1 MVCKKDIDKLKNYKL
16 ISSQASALLLIICI
30 SLLTSCREHV
40 RPIYSLV
47 DAEHSGLV
55 FANNLEFDAK
65 FNVYKYRNFYN
76 GGGVSVGDVNGDD
89 LPDLY
94 MTANQ
99 SDNKLFINKGNLQFE
114 DVTDKA
120 GVAGTRAWSTGVT
133 MVDVNAD
140 GLLDIYVC
148 NSGDIAGDNKQ
159 NELFINNGDL
169 TFTESAEQYGLADQ
183 GFSTHASFFDY
194 DRDGDL
200 DAYILN
206 NSYQSIGSFNL
217 KKNERPKRDKLGGD
231 KLMRNDGDTFVD
243 VSESAGIYGSI
254 IGFGLGVTVGDAN
267 GDTWDDIYVSNDFF
281 ERDYLYINNQD
292 GTFTEQLT
300 DQIKSNSGASMGAD
314 MADMNND
321 GLNDIFVTEMLPRE
335 YERLKSVTTFEDWN
349 RYQYSVNNGY
359 YHQFTRNTFQV
370 NNGDGTFHE
379 VSRMSGI
386 DATDWSWGA
395 LCFDMDND
403 GYKDLYVAN
412 GIYQD
417 LTDQDYI
424 QYISSAEVART
435 IITEDG
441 VDYKKLIEIIPSN
454 PITNYAFKNKGNLQF
469 EEQTAALGLELPG
482 FSNGSVYADLDND
495 GDLDIVVNNVNAP
508 VWLYQNHTRE
518 MGKGNY
524 LQFDLEGPEKNPY
537 AIGTKITV
545 TSGADKYYIEQQPT
559 RGFQSSMEPQPH
571 MGLKN
576 SDPVSVEVVWPNG
589 TTTNLKNIAVNKVL
603 SLAQSAADGDSPIKI
618 SSDKAIF
625 TQVND
630 APLFIHDENEYVD
643 FDRDRLLY
651 HMNSRMGP
659 KLSVADING
668 DGIEELYVGGS
679 KSNFGKIISLTDPLL
694 VDSMPFVDDVAAEDA
709 ESLFFDLEGDGDLD
723 LYVCGGGVEHS
734 RNSPGLIDRLYINDG
749 YGNFEKQKNLILPTS
764 PKFLSTSSVI
774 GADVD
779 GDGDTDL
786 FVGEYMKP
794 LKYGIPCSGV
804 LLINEN
810 GALVDKTTNLAPELN
825 DLGMITDAVFDDV
838 DGDGDD
844 DLLVVGEFM
853 SVEIFENKDGK
864 FNRLATGMP
873 SNMNGWWNVIESV
886 DIDNDGDRDFI
897 IGNHGLN
904 SVFHATADAPIAL
917 FVNDFDR
924 NGFID
929 PIIAKYKAD
938 GEAYPYALRHDL
950 IDQIKELKKKYLN
963 YNAYKNAS
971 VQDIFDSEALSTS
984 TEIFANRLE
993 TTLIRN
999 NGNMNFEVVTLPQ
1012 EVQLS
1017 PIYALSSGD
1026 YDRDGDMDIL
1036 AGGNLYS
1043 TKPQVGRYDAS
1054 YGTLLLNDGKGN
1066 YSAAKS
1072 DAGFFVDGEIRS
1084 IITLAD
1090 KVIVGRNNDSAIVF
1104 KY

>member
-1 MVCKKDIDKLKNYKL
+1 MLNKYITIITSVIA
-16 ISSQASALLLIICI
+16 IVTIASC
-30 SLLTSCREHV
+30 HNGNQPV
-40 RPIYSLV
+40 YSLV
-47 DAEHSGLV
+47 DTTESGLV
-55 FANNLEFDAK
+55 FSNNLAFDAK

-76 GGGVSVGDVNGDD
+76 GGGVSVGDINGDD

-94 MTANQ
+94 LTANQ
-99 SDNKLFINKGNLQFE
+99 TDNKLFLNKGNLQFE
-114 DVTDKA
+114 DITDRA

-133 MVDVNAD
+133 MADVNAD

-169 TFTESAEQYGLADQ
+169 TFTESAEIYGLADQ
-183 GFSTHASFFDY
+183 GFSTHTSFFDY

-231 KLMRNDGDTFVD
+231 KLMKNEGGRFVD
-243 VSESAGIYGSI
+243 VSEEAGIYGSI

-292 GTFTEQLT
+292 GTFSESFT
-300 DQIKSNSGASMGAD
+300 DQMKSNSGASMGAD

-349 RYQYSVNNGY
+349 RYQYGVNNGY

-370 NNGDGTFHE
+370 NNGNGTFHE
-379 VSRMSGI
+379 VSRLSGI

-403 GYKDLYVAN
+403 GNKDLYVAN

-424 QYISSAEVART
+424 QYISSEEVART

-454 PITNYAFKNKGNLQF
+454 PITNYAFKNKGNLEF
-469 EEQTAALGLELPG
+469 EEQTAELGLEKPG

-495 GDLDIVVNNVNAP
+495 GDLDIVVNNVNGPA
-508 VWLYQNHTRE
+508 WLYKNNTRE
-518 MGKGNY
+518 NGNGNY
-524 LQFDLEGPEKNPY
+524 LQFDLKGIEKNPF

-545 TSGADKYYIEQQPT
+545 KSATDTYYIEQQPT

-571 MGLKN
+571 IGLKDA
-576 SDPVSVEVVWPNG
+576 SPVTIEVTWPNG
-589 TTTNLKNIAVNKVL
+589 TNTVLQNVEVNQLIAIDESTAQELDPFGPGPDKVIFQQSEL
-603 SLAQSAADGDSPIKI
+603 SFNHQ
-618 SSDKAIF
+618 
-625 TQVND
+625 
-630 APLFIHDENEYVD
+630 ENEFVD

-651 HMNSRMGP
+651 HMNSRLGP
-659 KLSVADING
+659 KMSVGDFNQ
-668 DGIEELYVGGS
+668 DGIDELYVGGS
-679 KSNFGKIISLTDPLL
+679 KGHPGRLISSTDLGTIDTISFADDII
-694 VDSMPFVDDVAAEDA
+694 AEDA

-723 LYVCGGGVEHS
+723 LYVCSGGVEHS
-734 RNSPGLIDRLYINDG
+734 RTSSGLVDRLYINDG
-749 YGNFEKQKNLILPTS
+749 NGGYEKQKNILL
-764 PKFLSTSSVI
+764 PKAGNFLSTSTVT
-774 GADVD
+774 GADFDND
-779 GDGDTDL
+779 GDIDL
-786 FVGEYMKP
+786 FVGEFMKP
-794 LKYGIPCSGV
+794 LNYGRPCSGV
-804 LLINEN
+804 LLRNDA
-810 GALVDKTTNLAPELN
+810 GVLVDATDDLAPALN
-825 DLGMITDAVFDDV
+825 NIGMITDAIFDDV
-838 DGDGDD
+838 DGDGDS

-853 SVEIFENKDGK
+853 AIEIFENKEGK
-864 FNRLATGMP
+864 FERIESSLP
-873 SNMNGWWNVIESV
+873 SKMNGWWNSIESV
-886 DIDNDGDRDFI
+886 DIDGDGDQDYI
-897 IGNHGLN
+897 IGNHGRN
-904 SVFHATADAPIAL
+904 SIFKASDDSPVAL

-929 PIIAKYKAD
+929 PIIAKYHDD
-938 GEAYPYALRHDL
+938 GKAYPFALRHDL
-950 IDQIKELKKKYLN
+950 IDQLKGLKRKYLN
-963 YNAYKNAS
+963 YSDYKNAS
-971 VQDIFDSEALSTS
+971 VQDIFDSEALSET
-984 TEIFANRLE
+984 TEIYANRLE
-993 TTLIRN
+993 TTLLRN
-999 NGNMNFEVVTLPQ
+999 NGNFDFEIVSLPL
-1012 EVQLS
+1012 EMQLT

-1026 YDRDGDMDIL
+1026 YDGDGDIDIL
-1036 AGGNLYS
+1036 AGGNLYG
-1043 TKPQVGRYDAS
+1043 TKPQAGRYDAS
-1054 YGTLLLNDGKGN
+1054 YGTLLLNDGQGN
-1066 YSAAKS
+1066 YSAATS
-1072 DAGFFVDGEIRS
+1072 DRGFSVDGEIRS
-1084 IITLAD
+1084 IITLED

-1104 KY
+1104 EY